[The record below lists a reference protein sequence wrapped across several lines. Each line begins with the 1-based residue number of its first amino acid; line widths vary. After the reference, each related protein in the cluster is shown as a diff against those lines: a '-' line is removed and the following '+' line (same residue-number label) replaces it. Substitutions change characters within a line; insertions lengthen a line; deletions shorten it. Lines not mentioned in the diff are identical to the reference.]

1 MYLGFASVLFGTAVM
16 QRRPSSLL
24 VAALF
29 ISLTDRADISH
40 RDAELANAGI
50 PVAFHS
56 SAEAELASHEA
67 KSFVLSARGRSANAR
82 HSIAAAAAP
91 DSRGL
96 RLLGTFVR
104 LMSEP
109 CRGRREGSSPAALR
123 HHRGR

>member
-40 RDAELANAGI
+40 RD
-50 PVAFHS
+50 
-56 SAEAELASHEA
+56 AELASHEA